1 MDPVAGV
8 RHRRQILEFIDRP
21 LGFYVL
27 SLLIVESFIGLVATL
42 GQDSIGDLRIGLY
55 LGVGMF
61 VYITLIVTLIV
72 WKKAHVL
79 TFDRDA
85 HLTERQTPQGA
96 TPRSPTP
103 NGERVQVSEV
113 SKASVES
120 LPAKR

>member
-1 MDPVAGV
+1 
-8 RHRRQILEFIDRP
+8 LEFIDRP

-42 GQDSIGDLRIGLY
+42 GLDSGDDLRMGLY

-61 VYITLIVTLIV
+61 VYITLTVTLIV

-85 HLTERQTPQGA
+85 HLSERQTSTPPRLSRAPSNGA
-96 TPRSPTP
+96 RVEAPHEA
-103 NGERVQVSEV
+103 GERKKPDGDPQ
-113 SKASVES
+113 ARES
-120 LPAKR
+120 FAK